1 MIDLSL
7 FPYARTRR
15 WPWLSFL
22 TAATRSPIAPST
34 CSRCFDDGRKG
45 RSCLHTYTCR
55 GEPLPGGA
63 GRRPDDYVIGVCF
76 GGGGCDLVMSCTP
89 VCYGSGK
96 IQGPIGSGDNRCVPC
111 MMEPRGSRRIGVG
124 CYQTQFGCQ
133 VCYSFIVFLFFYFAF
148 KSRFLIPVFFSTS
161 FSLFQNRFSFNFRIK
176 FEYSSTPTKLNAH
189 TKPLHG

>member
-89 VCYGSGK
+89 VCYGIGK
-96 IQGPIGSGDNRCVPC
+96 IQGPIGSGDNRRVHMHDGAERLMSDRCGLLPDSIWLSGITAPHLFELVRRKNKSVAQ
-111 MMEPRGSRRIGVG
+111 ELTNSAWIQSLRGEI
-124 CYQTQFGCQ
+124 T
-133 VCYSFIVFLFFYFAF
+133 
-148 KSRFLIPVFFSTS
+148 T
-161 FSLFQNRFSFNFRIK
+161 
-176 FEYSSTPTKLNAH
+176 TT
-189 TKPLHG
+189 

>member
-22 TAATRSPIAPST
+22 TAATRSPISPST
-34 CSRCFDDGRKG
+34 CSRCFGDGRKG

-96 IQGPIGSGDNRCVPC
+96 IQGPIGSGDNRRVH
-111 MMEPRGSRRIGVG
+111 MHDGAERLTLDRGGLLPDSIWLSGLLFLYR
-124 CYQTQFGCQ
+124 F
-133 VCYSFIVFLFFYFAF
+133 FVFLFCF
-148 KSRFLIPVFFSTS
+148 
-161 FSLFQNRFSFNFRIK
+161 
-176 FEYSSTPTKLNAH
+176 
-189 TKPLHG
+189 